1 MLKFFSIFF
10 IFLSQVFAFSIKIVA
25 NVGDEAI
32 TSRDVEIRAKLLK
45 VLSPSI
51 PSNSLNEASLEKLI
65 QEKLL
70 LKMSATNGFK
80 LTDKELEAE
89 ITELTKKNPELKKI
103 ISAKEVHLSLKE
115 QLRGEI
121 MFSVILQGQVQGKLD
136 FSTEEVERFKTAYNS
151 QNANKINNEQAKQIL
166 TSMKI
171 NEAQSSLLKTLQ
183 ESTLIEKK

>member
-10 IFLSQVFAFSIKIVA
+10 IFLSQVCAFSVKIVA
-25 NVGDEAI
+25 NVGEEAI

-45 VLSPSI
+45 ILNPSI

-70 LKMSATNGFK
+70 LKMSQTNGFK
-80 LTDKELEAE
+80 LTDKELDAE
-89 ITELTKKNPELKKI
+89 IAELTNKTPELKKI
-103 ISAKEVHLSLKE
+103 ISAKEVHFSLKE

-121 MFSVILQGQVQGKLD
+121 MFSAILQGQLQGKLD
-136 FSTEEVERFKTAYNS
+136 FSTEEIERFKTAYNS